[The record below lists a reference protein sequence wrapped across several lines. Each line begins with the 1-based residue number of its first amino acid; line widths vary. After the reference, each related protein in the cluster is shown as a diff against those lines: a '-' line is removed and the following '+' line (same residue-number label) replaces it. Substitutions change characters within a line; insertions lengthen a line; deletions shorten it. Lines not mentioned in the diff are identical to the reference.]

1 MGRSFGKDVMVPI
14 ASRLDRPL
22 YPFLL
27 LFSLPIVTA
36 ALTLLILLNLP
47 GCVIG
52 DESSWEQRHAQL
64 AFLPGV
70 ANLLPFLWLMSPTA
84 RVRGSAM
91 VAGLI
96 GVALFALPQVSLI
109 FPFIEG
115 STVSG
120 SQSCPGSVYV
130 HPLYVVLVLLPAML
144 ILWFVSTLL
153 STLIFFRITRGKHP

>member
-1 MGRSFGKDVMVPI
+1 MGGARLTQIF
-14 ASRLDRPL
+14 LDRPL

-27 LFSLPIVTA
+27 LFLLPIATA
-36 ALTLLILLNLP
+36 PITFLILLHLP

-52 DESSWEQRHAQL
+52 DESSWELRHAKM

-84 RVRGSAM
+84 KVRRSAM
-91 VAGLI
+91 VAGLT
-96 GVALFALPQVSLI
+96 GATLFALPQVGLI

-115 STVSG
+115 MTVSG
-120 SQSCPGSVYV
+120 SLSSCPGYVYV
-130 HPLYVVLVLLPAML
+130 HPLYVGILVLPAML

-153 STLIFFRITRGKHP
+153 GTVIFFRITRKKQP

>member
-1 MGRSFGKDVMVPI
+1 MFSI
-14 ASRLDRPL
+14 ASHLDRPL

-27 LFSLPIVTA
+27 LFLLPLATA
-36 ALTLLILLNLP
+36 ALTFLILLNLP

-52 DESSWEQRHAQL
+52 DDSSWELRHAQM

-84 RVRGSAM
+84 RVRWSAI

-96 GVALFALPQVSLI
+96 GATLIALPQLGLI

-115 STVSG
+115 MTVSG
-120 SQSCPGSVYV
+120 SPWSCPGSVYV
-130 HPLYVVLVLLPAML
+130 NPLYVVILVLPAML

-153 STLIFFRITRGKHP
+153 GTVIFFRVTRRNQP